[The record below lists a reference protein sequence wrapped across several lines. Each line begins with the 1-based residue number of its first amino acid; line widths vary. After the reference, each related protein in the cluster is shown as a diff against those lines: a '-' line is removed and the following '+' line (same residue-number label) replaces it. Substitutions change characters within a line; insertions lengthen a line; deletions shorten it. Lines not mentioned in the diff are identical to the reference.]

1 MNKKIEEKKKL
12 LAKLKKEM
20 EEQIELN
27 KLNAEIQK
35 ITSELKPNKEP
46 KDTTAKRMGRGLK
59 VMGSGLKKAYV
70 GLANSEFVKN
80 QQAMQE
86 ADNKGEL
93 PSMLPEG
100 LIESTKKNKE
110 EDVFSTKL

>member
-1 MNKKIEEKKKL
+1 MNKKIEEKRKL
-12 LAKLKKEM
+12 LIKLKKQM
-20 EEQIELN
+20 EEQIELDN
-27 KLNAEIQK
+27 LNHAIDDISSQ
-35 ITSELKPNKEP
+35 LKPKKET

-80 QQAMQE
+80 QRAMQD

-93 PSMLPEG
+93 PSMLPDG

-110 EDVFSTKL
+110 EDIFTTRL